1 MEINNSM
8 IKTKVTGK
16 MTKRSTSRA
25 ENAVKTLMEE
35 EISRLAMFNMKSRCN
50 ESDIYTDKHSHLLPP
65 TIRRHNETTK
75 KSSYT
80 PKMHSKSPKRSPQS
94 ITT

>member
-1 MEINNSM
+1 M
-8 IKTKVTGK
+8 IRTKVSGK

-35 EISRLAMFNMKSRCN
+35 EIARLAMFNMKSRCP
-50 ESDIYTDKHSHLLPP
+50 ESDFYTEKNSHLLPP

-75 KSSYT
+75 KT
-80 PKMHSKSPKRSPQS
+80 
-94 ITT
+94 